1 MSCIIVAAAG
11 LCPRG
16 LAGSTPPLAKPL
28 PLLEIAGDFKAGDPL
43 SDAKAPSALEQFQ
56 ARTKT
61 ITSFIGHPP
70 GLGWLSASEFWER
83 FAYYGMQALL
93 VLYLSNFLFKP
104 GVIDHVWGIEPFRH
118 ALEFIYRKKLDYA
131 AFASAVVGFYAAT
144 VYLTPLLGG
153 YIADRL
159 IGRTATVA
167 MGAIMM
173 AAGYFL
179 LCLEPT
185 FLIGIFL
192 LLFGVG
198 CFKGNIAAQVGDLY
212 SIDDPRRADGF
223 QIYFLGIQIAVIIAP
238 LITGTLGEKVGWT
251 WGFGSAGVAI
261 LIGLAIYLVG
271 RYAYPP
277 EILAQK
283 KDATA
288 AVRPP
293 LSRKDWGVVAILVV
307 LLPVLAMS
315 AVGNQQIFNAYLIWS
330 PKNFDLAMFGGTM
343 PTSWMF
349 SIDAVVSTFL
359 MIGVIAF
366 WRWYGRH
373 WEEPAEITKIA
384 IGTAISAFAP
394 LTLALFS
401 QIVAQ
406 TGHPVPLWWAI
417 AFHVIND
424 TGFSMVFPV
433 GLALYS
439 RAAPKGLGGIMIAI
453 YYLHL
458 FIGNNLIGYLGGL
471 LDTGTH
477 EAGKLSGVQFWLL
490 HSTIIGI
497 AAVLLFL
504 ARIFLGHYLAP
515 TKADVAADA
524 AT

>member
-1 MSCIIVAAAG
+1 MT
-11 LCPRG
+11 
-16 LAGSTPPLAKPL
+16 TPTGATG
-28 PLLEIAGDFKAGDPL
+28 AGDSL
-43 SDAKAPSALEQFQ
+43 SAFQ
-56 ARTKT
+56 ENNRSK
-61 ITSFIGHPP
+61 TSFLGHPP
-70 GLGWLSASEFWER
+70 GVGWLSSAEFWER

-93 VLYLSNFLFKP
+93 VLYLSHALFKP
-104 GVIDHVWGIEPFRH
+104 GTIEHVWGIGWFSH
-118 ALEFIYRKKLDYA
+118 ALESIYGPLDYA
-131 AFASAVVGFYAAT
+131 ALASAVVGFYSAT
-144 VYLTPLLGG
+144 VYLTPILGG

-167 MGAIMM
+167 LGASMM

-179 LCLEPT
+179 LCVEQT
-185 FLIGIFL
+185 FLIGIFA

-212 SIDDPRRADGF
+212 TIDDPRRADGF
-223 QIYFLGIQIAVIIAP
+223 QVYFLGIQIAVIIAP

-251 WGFGSAGVAI
+251 WGFGSAGVGI
-261 LIGLAIYLVG
+261 LIGLIIYLVG
-271 RYAYPP
+271 RYSYPP
-277 EILAQK
+277 ELLAQK
-283 KDATA
+283 KDSTKAD
-288 AVRPP
+288 RPA
-293 LSRKDWGVVAILVV
+293 LTRRDWGVIAILVV

-330 PKNFDLAMFGGTM
+330 EKNYDLAMFGGTM

-373 WEEPAEITKIA
+373 WQEPAEITKIA

-439 RAAPKGLGGIMIAI
+439 RAAPKGLGGILIAI

-471 LDTGTH
+471 LD
-477 EAGKLSGVQFWLL
+477 KMSGAQFWLM
-490 HSTIIGI
+490 HSAIIGV

-504 ARIFLGHYLAP
+504 ARIFFGRFLAP
-515 TKADVAADA
+515 TKAGEASDQVTAAA

>member
-1 MSCIIVAAAG
+1 MSISTDVAGQAA
-11 LCPRG
+11 
-16 LAGSTPPLAKPL
+16 PLAAFHEKT
-28 PLLEIAGDFKAGDPL
+28 K
-43 SDAKAPSALEQFQ
+43 SDT
-56 ARTKT
+56 R
-61 ITSFIGHPP
+61 FIGHPP
-70 GLGWLSASEFWER
+70 GLGWLSGSEFWER

-93 VLYLSNFLFKP
+93 VLYLSHFLFKP
-104 GVIDHVWGIEPFRH
+104 GTIEHVWGIEPFRH
-118 ALEFIYRKKLDYA
+118 ALETIYGPLDYA
-131 AFASAVVGFYAAT
+131 ALASALVGFYAAT

-167 MGAIMM
+167 LGASMM

-179 LCLEPT
+179 LCLEQT
-185 FLIGIFL
+185 FLIGIFA

-251 WGFGSAGVAI
+251 WGFASAGVGI
-261 LIGLAIYLVG
+261 LIGLVIYLVG

-277 EILAQK
+277 EVLVQK
-283 KDATA
+283 KDAA
-288 AVRPP
+288 AVKRPP
-293 LSRKDWGVVAILVV
+293 LTTRDWGVIAILVV
-307 LLPVLAMS
+307 LLPLLAMA

-330 PKNFDLAMFGGTM
+330 EKNYDLAMFGGTM

-373 WEEPAEITKIA
+373 WPEPAEITKIA

-471 LDTGTH
+471 LD
-477 EAGKLSGVQFWLL
+477 KMSGVQFWLL
-490 HSTIIGI
+490 HSAIIGV

-515 TKADVAADA
+515 TKADVTDNQAAA
-524 AT
+524 AA

>member
-1 MSCIIVAAAG
+1 VSE
-11 LCPRG
+11 
-16 LAGSTPPLAKPL
+16 T
-28 PLLEIAGDFKAGDPL
+28 KAL
-43 SDAKAPSALEQFQ
+43 SALEQFQ
-56 ARTKT
+56 TRTKT
-61 ITSFIGHPP
+61 ITTFIGHPP

-93 VLYLSNFLFKP
+93 VLYLSHYLFQP
-104 GVIDHVWGIEPFRH
+104 NVIGHVWGIELFRH
-118 ALEFIYRKKLDYA
+118 FLESLYHIIGCIFGACRPVHLDGE

-167 MGAIMM
+167 LGASMM

-185 FLIGIFL
+185 FLIGIFA

-251 WGFGSAGVAI
+251 WGFASAGIGI

-277 EILAQK
+277 EVLAQK
-283 KDATA
+283 KDTIASERPVLTA
-288 AVRPP
+288 RA
-293 LSRKDWGVVAILVV
+293 WGVVAILVA

-330 PKNFDLAMFGGTM
+330 EKNYDLAMFGGTM

-373 WEEPAEITKIA
+373 WQEPSEITKIT
-384 IGTAISAFAP
+384 IGTAISALAP

-406 TGHPVPLWWAI
+406 TGHPVPLWWAV
-417 AFHVIND
+417 AFHAIND

-433 GLALYS
+433 GLAL
-439 RAAPKGLGGIMIAI
+439 
-453 YYLHL
+453 
-458 FIGNNLIGYLGGL
+458 
-471 LDTGTH
+471 
-477 EAGKLSGVQFWLL
+477 
-490 HSTIIGI
+490 
-497 AAVLLFL
+497 
-504 ARIFLGHYLAP
+504 
-515 TKADVAADA
+515 
-524 AT
+524 

>member
-1 MSCIIVAAAG
+1 MSISTDAAQAAA
-11 LCPRG
+11 
-16 LAGSTPPLAKPL
+16 
-28 PLLEIAGDFKAGDPL
+28 PL
-43 SDAKAPSALEQFQ
+43 SVFHEKNKSDTRFL
-56 ARTKT
+56 
-61 ITSFIGHPP
+61 GHPV
-70 GLGWLSASEFWER
+70 GLGWLSGSEFWER

-93 VLYLSNFLFKP
+93 VLYLSHSLFTP
-104 GVIDHVWGIEPFRH
+104 GKIDHVWGIEPFHR
-118 ALEFIYRKKLDYA
+118 ALEHLYGKLDYA
-131 AFASAVVGFYAAT
+131 ALASAVVGFYAAT

-159 IGRTATVA
+159 IGRTATVTL
-167 MGAIMM
+167 GASLM

-179 LCLEPT
+179 LCVDQT
-185 FLIGIFL
+185 FLIGIFA

-212 SIDDPRRADGF
+212 TIDDSRRADGF
-223 QIYFLGIQIAVIIAP
+223 QVYFLGIQIAVIIAP
-238 LITGTLGEKVGWT
+238 LVTGTLGEKVGWT

-261 LIGLAIYLVG
+261 LIGLAIYLFG
-271 RYAYPP
+271 RTAYPP
-277 EILAQK
+277 EVFAERRN
-283 KDATA
+283 TA
-288 AVRPP
+288 KAERPA
-293 LSRKDWGVVAILVV
+293 LTGRDWGVVAILVL

-330 PKNFDLAMFGGTM
+330 EKNYDLSLFGGTM

-373 WEEPAEITKIA
+373 WQEPAEITKIA

-401 QIVAQ
+401 QIVVQ

-424 TGFSMVFPV
+424 TGFSMIFPV

-471 LDTGTH
+471 LD
-477 EAGKLSGVQFWLL
+477 KMSGAQFWLL
-490 HSTIIGI
+490 HSAIIAA

-515 TKADVAADA
+515 TKADVAAA
-524 AT
+524 

>member
-1 MSCIIVAAAG
+1 MTNSTDAAGAAA
-11 LCPRG
+11 
-16 LAGSTPPLAKPL
+16 PLAV
-28 PLLEIAGDFKAGDPL
+28 FH
-43 SDAKAPSALEQFQ
+43 
-56 ARTKT
+56 ARTKSDT
-61 ITSFIGHPP
+61 RFLGHPP

-93 VLYLSNFLFKP
+93 VLYLSNYLFKP
-104 GVIDHVWGIEPFRH
+104 GVIDHVWGIWPFAH
-118 ALEFIYRKKLDYA
+118 ALETLYGKLDYA
-131 AFASAVVGFYAAT
+131 ALASAIVGFYAAT

-167 MGAIMM
+167 LGAGLM

-179 LCLEPT
+179 LCVEQT
-185 FLIGIFL
+185 FLIGIFA

-212 SIDDPRRADGF
+212 PIDDPRRADGF

-251 WGFGSAGVAI
+251 WGFGSAGVGI

-277 EILAQK
+277 EVLVQK

-288 AVRPP
+288 AERPP
-293 LSRKDWGVVAILVV
+293 LTARDWGVVAILVA

-330 PKNFDLAMFGGTM
+330 AKNYDLAMFGGTM

-359 MIGVIAF
+359 MIAVIAF

-373 WEEPAEITKIA
+373 WQEPAEITKIA

-401 QIVAQ
+401 QIVAH

-471 LDTGTH
+471 LD
-477 EAGKLSGVQFWLL
+477 KMSGFQFWLM
-490 HSTIIGI
+490 HSAIIGV

-504 ARIFLGHYLAP
+504 ARIFLGRFLAP
-515 TKADVAADA
+515 TKADVADNQA
-524 AT
+524 AAETAA

>member
-1 MSCIIVAAAG
+1 
-11 LCPRG
+11 
-16 LAGSTPPLAKPL
+16 
-28 PLLEIAGDFKAGDPL
+28 L
-43 SDAKAPSALEQFQ
+43 SEAKAPSALEQFQ

-93 VLYLSNFLFKP
+93 VLYLSHFLFKP
-104 GVIDHVWGIEPFRH
+104 GTIDHVWGIEPFRH
-118 ALEFIYRKKLDYA
+118 ALETVYGKLDYA
-131 AFASAVVGFYAAT
+131 ALASALVGFYSAM

-167 MGAIMM
+167 LGASMM

-179 LCLEPT
+179 LCFEPT
-185 FLIGIFL
+185 FLIGIFA

-212 SIDDPRRADGF
+212 SIDDQRRADGF
-223 QIYFLGIQIAVIIAP
+223 QIYFLGIQMAVIISP

-251 WGFGSAGVAI
+251 WGFGSAGVGI
-261 LIGLAIYLVG
+261 LIGLAIYLFG

-277 EILAQK
+277 EVFVK
-283 KDATA
+283 KHDVAEVAT
-288 AVRPP
+288 PP
-293 LSRKDWGVVAILVV
+293 LTRRDWGVIAILVA
-307 LLPVLAMS
+307 LLPVLALS
-315 AVGNQQIFNAYLIWS
+315 IVGNNQIFNAYLIWS
-330 PKNFDLAMFGGTM
+330 EKNYDLAMFGGTM

-373 WEEPAEITKIA
+373 WKEPSEITKIT
-384 IGTAISAFAP
+384 IGTAISATAP
-394 LTLALFS
+394 LVLAAIS
-401 QIVAQ
+401 QIVAT

-424 TGFSMVFPV
+424 TGFSMVLPV

-439 RAAPKGLGGIMIAI
+439 RAAPKGLGGIMIAV
-453 YYLHL
+453 YYIHL
-458 FIGNNLIGYLGGL
+458 FIGNNLVGYLGGF
-471 LDTGTH
+471 LD
-477 EAGKLSGVQFWLL
+477 KMSGAQFWLM
-490 HSTIIGI
+490 HSAIMGV
-497 AAVLLFL
+497 AAVLLLL
-504 ARIFLGHYLAP
+504 ARVFLGHYLAP
-515 TKADVAADA
+515 TKADVAVTA
-524 AT
+524 

>member
-1 MSCIIVAAAG
+1 MSISTDAAQAAA
-11 LCPRG
+11 
-16 LAGSTPPLAKPL
+16 
-28 PLLEIAGDFKAGDPL
+28 PL
-43 SDAKAPSALEQFQ
+43 SVFHEKNKSDTRFL
-56 ARTKT
+56 
-61 ITSFIGHPP
+61 GHPV
-70 GLGWLSASEFWER
+70 GLGWLSGSEFWER

-93 VLYLSNFLFKP
+93 VLYLSHSLFTP
-104 GVIDHVWGIEPFRH
+104 GKIDHVWGIEPFHR
-118 ALEFIYRKKLDYA
+118 ALEHLYGKLDYA
-131 AFASAVVGFYAAT
+131 ALASAVVGFYAAT

-159 IGRTATVA
+159 IGRTATVTL
-167 MGAIMM
+167 GASLM

-179 LCLEPT
+179 LCVDQT
-185 FLIGIFL
+185 FLIGIFA

-212 SIDDPRRADGF
+212 TIDDSRRADGF
-223 QIYFLGIQIAVIIAP
+223 QVYFLGIQIAVIIAP
-238 LITGTLGEKVGWT
+238 LVTGTLGEKVGWT

-261 LIGLAIYLVG
+261 LIGLAIYLFG
-271 RYAYPP
+271 RTAYPP
-277 EILAQK
+277 EVFAERRN
-283 KDATA
+283 TA
-288 AVRPP
+288 KAERPA
-293 LSRKDWGVVAILVV
+293 LTGRDWGVVAILVL

-330 PKNFDLAMFGGTM
+330 EKNYDLSLFGGTM

-359 MIGVIAF
+359 MIGVITF

-373 WEEPAEITKIA
+373 WQEPAEITKIA

-401 QIVAQ
+401 QIVVQ

-424 TGFSMVFPV
+424 TGFSMIFPV

-471 LDTGTH
+471 LD
-477 EAGKLSGVQFWLL
+477 KMSGAQFWLL
-490 HSTIIGI
+490 HSAIIAA

-515 TKADVAADA
+515 TKADVAAA
-524 AT
+524 